1 MEQRQQKF
9 IPGSVDTE
17 GITALA
23 VSANR
28 KYVAVAERSEK
39 GLITIYDLSTLK
51 RRKVLSIAELGS
63 KEYVSLCFSPDGKM
77 LAAHGGAPEWN
88 LTVWIWEKSKMV
100 ASVKTNNQQNTSIYQ
115 CQFCPQEQTVV
126 SVVGD
131 TVCKVF
137 RIFDNQLK
145 QIPSVLGK
153 HDAQN

>member
-51 RRKVLSIAELGS
+51 RRNWG
-63 KEYVSLCFSPDGKM
+63 
-77 LAAHGGAPEWN
+77 
-88 LTVWIWEKSKMV
+88 
-100 ASVKTNNQQNTSIYQ
+100 
-115 CQFCPQEQTVV
+115 
-126 SVVGD
+126 
-131 TVCKVF
+131 
-137 RIFDNQLK
+137 
-145 QIPSVLGK
+145 
-153 HDAQN
+153 